1 MTYCIAWKSIDAVFM
16 TSDSVITKTGDPKPL
31 NKETSSLGELSIS
44 SGNVK
49 IEEGIN
55 KIYRISNDLLISF
68 AGDVSLFFQVFEN
81 IKKYFYDL
89 GPLKAIELGINSVR
103 TTAILELQLL
113 IGLKSNDNLHL
124 YSFNTFWDNQLKE
137 HNDLEFV
144 HIGSLSST
152 NLGERIKN
160 TFSKNFTKE
169 NSNSFINQIYLHF
182 LIQSYSIY
190 EPTMEV
196 GVGGLY
202 NSAFITKKD
211 VNFIDDTSIIIYEPL
226 ANQNTIIPIGICN
239 YFNRWDAFIYNSTI
253 SNSKEI
259 FIPDSTNFLY
269 QNADAQNFVEE
280 YSNNYTPGII
290 AFYSSKTQ
298 LVSIFIMKDTSKYF
312 ILTFKNGKIEL
323 QVTQDCLNLLLKTNP
338 SAQIGFNVQIDV

>member
-1 MTYCIAWKSIDAVFM
+1 MTYCIAWKSTEAVFM
-16 TSDSVITKTGDPKPL
+16 TSDSVITKTGDPTPL

-44 SGNVK
+44 RENVK
-49 IEEGIN
+49 VEEGIN
-55 KIYRISNDLLISF
+55 KVYRIAEDLLISF

-89 GPLKAIELGINSVR
+89 SALKAIELGINSVR
-103 TTAILELQLL
+103 TTGILELQLL
-113 IGLKSNDNLHL
+113 IGFKSNDNLYL
-124 YSFNTFWDNQLKE
+124 YSFNTLFDNQLKE
-137 HNDLEFV
+137 HSDLEFV

-160 TFSKNFTKE
+160 TFLNSFAKE
-169 NSNSFINQIYLHF
+169 KSNSFISQIYLHF

-202 NSAFITKKD
+202 NSAFITKKN

-226 ANQNTIIPIGICN
+226 TNQNTIVPIGICN

-269 QNADAQNFVEE
+269 QNVDAQNLIEN
-280 YSNNYTPGII
+280 YSYNYTPSII
-290 AFYSSKTQ
+290 VFYSSTVQ

-312 ILTFKNGKIEL
+312 ILSFKNGKIEL

-338 SAQIGFNVQIDV
+338 SAHMGFNVQIDV